1 MAWWAAALFAH
12 GGSAAMAL
20 LQPAIARRGPRLD
33 VQPPVSILVPL
44 KGLDAELD
52 NNLRGFIG
60 QAYREFELVLSV
72 ARPDDPA
79 AAVARR
85 LAAEY
90 PERCRLVIGEEP
102 VSATNPKVNNLALPY
117 RAARHDLLFFS
128 DSNVAPAPDTLA
140 RFVRHLA
147 GEVGIVSAAFHCVR
161 PEGPAAELECAFLNG
176 YQTRFLLA
184 SAALGGA
191 FPIGKGM
198 LFRRSDLD
206 RAGGFAKLG
215 GNPALDTGVA
225 LMIRSLGLRWAFIDR
240 ALEQPVG
247 RRRVGDVIERQNRW
261 FHVRRINQKLVF
273 VGELAGSIVPVL
285 AVGAAGG
292 AVLGLGGWT
301 MALGT
306 VAVWYAIEAGYLAA
320 KRLPIR
326 PLTPAAWIA
335 RDLLMPV
342 LWLRA
347 LVRRRASW
355 RGTTIELGAAPR
367 LAASSPPGRAGE

>member
-1 MAWWAAALFAH
+1 MAWWAIALFAH
-12 GGSAAMAL
+12 GGSAAMGL
-20 LQPAIARRGPRLD
+20 LQPAIARRGPRRAA
-33 VQPPVSILVPL
+33 QPSVSILVPL
-44 KGLDAELD
+44 KGVDAELES
-52 NNLRGFIG
+52 NLRGFLG
-60 QAYREFELVLSV
+60 QTYRAFELVLSV

-79 AAVARR
+79 AAVARK
-85 LAAEY
+85 LASEN
-90 PERCRLVIGEEP
+90 PKRCRLVIGEEP

-161 PEGPAAELECAFLNG
+161 PQGAAAELECAFLNG

-198 LFRRSDLD
+198 LFRRSDLE

-215 GNPALDTGVA
+215 ANPALDTGIG
-225 LMIRSLGLRWAFIDR
+225 LMIRALGLRWAFVDR

-247 RRRVGDVIERQNRW
+247 RRRLADVIERQNRW
-261 FHVRRINQKLVF
+261 FHVRRINQPLVF
-273 VGELAGSIVPVL
+273 IAELAGSLGPVL
-285 AVGAAGG
+285 AVGTAGA
-292 AVLGLGGWT
+292 AVLGLGGWKL
-301 MALGT
+301 ALGT
-306 VAVWYAIEAGYLAA
+306 IAAWYAIEAGYLVA
-320 KRLPIR
+320 KRLPLR
-326 PLTPAAWIA
+326 PLMPAAWMV
-335 RDLLMPV
+335 RDALVPV

-347 LVRRRASW
+347 LIFRRATW
-355 RGTTIELGAAPR
+355 RGTTIDLGATPG
-367 LAASSPPGRAGE
+367 LAASAPPGRAGD